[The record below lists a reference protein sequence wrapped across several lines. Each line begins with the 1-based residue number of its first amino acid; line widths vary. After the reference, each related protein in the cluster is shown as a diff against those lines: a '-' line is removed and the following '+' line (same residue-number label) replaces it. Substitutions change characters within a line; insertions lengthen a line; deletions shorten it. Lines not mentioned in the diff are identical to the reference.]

1 MTENTIKSN
10 YINIEAKNKNKSL
23 IDKLRLLDSYF
34 FKNKQN
40 I

>member
-23 IDKLRLLDSYF
+23 IDKLRLLGSYF